1 MWWDT
6 DSVHVY
12 VSSSFCTIKAKI
24 KQKRKYKILGCLCEK
39 KLAFSELKKTKK
51 TKQKTFCPIS
61 LSDEPV

>member
-12 VSSSFCTIKAKI
+12 VFSSFCTIKAKI
-24 KQKRKYKILGCLCEK
+24 KQKRKCKILGCLCKK
-39 KLAFSELKKTKK
+39 KLAFSELNK
-51 TKQKTFCPIS
+51 TKQKTLCPVS

>member
-12 VSSSFCTIKAKI
+12 VFSSFCTIKAKI

-39 KLAFSELKKTKK
+39 KACIFRTKQNKTKNLVSRF
-51 TKQKTFCPIS
+51 T
-61 LSDEPV
+61 VR